1 MRRLIK
7 LATPAAR
14 KQNGYARSEILLAT
28 AVAVLLSA
36 VIIPRIDVDQ
46 FQNPG
51 IKTSKK
57 AELEHVRT
65 AMQAMMAGNAVTK
78 IDPNDSSND
87 GIATNAWDSHPSGG
101 ADVITL
107 DDYLAGANTA
117 YFYCYSSDGTIT
129 EQFVRPSAC
138 VFP

>member
-7 LATPAAR
+7 FVTHVAR
-14 KQNGYARSEILLAT
+14 ERNGYARSEILLAT

-36 VIIPRIDVDQ
+36 VMIPRIDVDR

-65 AMQAMMAGNAVTK
+65 AMQAMMAGNAVTD
-78 IDPNDSSND
+78 IEPNDASND
-87 GIATNAWDSHPSGG
+87 GIATNAWDTHPTGG
-101 ADVITL
+101 HDVITL
-107 DDYLAGANTA
+107 DDYLAGTA
-117 YFYCYSSDGTIT
+117 TTYYYCYSSNGTIT
-129 EQFVRPSAC
+129 EQFEKPSAC
-138 VFP
+138 VLP